1 MIPMTPGRPCGTPKV
16 EKAHTVLPAGQSPG
30 HMGRSPI
37 TTHVLD
43 TTRGRPAKDVPVTLA
58 TVSVADGSSWTV
70 SGVTDADGRIADLLP
85 VTHDLQPG
93 VYVITFECEE
103 YFRRTAAAYGVSGF
117 YPMVS
122 IHFEVK
128 ADQFKEHY
136 HVPLLLNP
144 YGYSTYRGS

>member
-1 MIPMTPGRPCGTPKV
+1 
-16 EKAHTVLPAGQSPG
+16 
-30 HMGRSPI
+30 MGRSPI

-117 YPMVS
+117 YPKVS

-128 ADQFKEHY
+128 ADQVKEHY
-136 HVPLLLNP
+136 HIPLLLNP

>member
-1 MIPMTPGRPCGTPKV
+1 MIKKSDAVIEPRAGHPGGM
-16 EKAHTVLPAGQSPG
+16 A
-30 HMGRSPI
+30 RSPI

-58 TVSVADGSSWTV
+58 TVSVADGSSWSV
-70 SGVTDADGRIADLLP
+70 SGLTDADGRIADLLP
-85 VTHDLQPG
+85 ASHDLQPG

-103 YFRRTAAAYGVSGF
+103 YFRRTASQYGVSGF
-117 YPMVS
+117 YPKVA

-128 ADQFKEHY
+128 ADQVKEHY

-144 YGYSTYRGS
+144 YGYSTYRGSQLLANF